1 MTFWRRSWSSPRPL
15 EGCKGRREPSR
26 TRQSFT
32 GRPVNG
38 SILGVGGRAG
48 TTGST
53 LALARGLAVPGKG
66 AGFTAGGE
74 IADADAD
81 AVGAGALGMGAGS
94 RGRAGSMVGR
104 GAVGRGALIAGA
116 GVLGGGEGR
125 AAR

>member
-1 MTFWRRSWSSPRPL
+1 MTSWRRSWSSPRPL

-32 GRPVNG
+32 GSPVNG

-53 LALARGLAVPGKG
+53 LALARGFAVPGKG
-66 AGFTAGGE
+66 TGFTTG

-81 AVGAGALGMGAGS
+81 AVGAGALGIGAGS
-94 RGRAGSMVGR
+94 GGRAGSSVGR
-104 GAVGRGALIAGA
+104 GAVGRGALTAGTGA
-116 GVLGGGEGR
+116 VGEGR